1 MKNRVFCKLKEVL
14 PMLLLCGA
22 GLALTA
28 CFDDSDP
35 IAEQYK
41 EWKEQ
46 NEQYL
51 AEAEAQ
57 IDADGKPYYT
67 KIVPDWAP
75 NAYVLMHWHNDRTQT
90 ENNLSPMDN
99 STVSITYELF
109 DIEGKRISDSFS
121 NIDSLYTS
129 RPSSNIIGV
138 WAGLTHM
145 HIGDSVT
152 MVMPADAGYGE
163 YPNQGIKPYSTLIY
177 NIKLKAI
184 PAYEV
189 P

>member
-1 MKNRVFCKLKEVL
+1 MILRKSKIFKALAG
-14 PMLLLCGA
+14 PAFITASLLLTG
-22 GLALTA
+22 
-28 CFDDSDP
+28 CFDDNDS
-35 IAEQYK
+35 IANQYK
-41 EWKEQ
+41 EWRALNQKYIQEDSTKT
-46 NEQYL
+46 NE
-51 AEAEAQ
+51 
-57 IDADGKPYYT
+57 DGSAYYT
-67 KIVPDWAP
+67 KVVPSWAP
-75 NAYVLMHWHNDRTQT
+75 DTYVLMHWHNDRTQT

-109 DIEGKRISDSFS
+109 DIEGNRISDSFS

-152 MVMPADAGYGE
+152 MVMPADAGFGE